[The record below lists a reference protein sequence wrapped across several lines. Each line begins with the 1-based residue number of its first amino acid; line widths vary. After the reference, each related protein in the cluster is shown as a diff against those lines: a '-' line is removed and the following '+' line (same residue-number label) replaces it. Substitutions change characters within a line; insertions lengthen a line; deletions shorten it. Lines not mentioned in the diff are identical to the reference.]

1 MTVPGGKGRH
11 WAERLAR
18 RHLEG
23 LGWTILAANY
33 AARQGELDL
42 VARDGATVVFVEV
55 RQRRS
60 PSHGHPA
67 ETLDRRKRARWRSM
81 ALRYLARELGQPDAP
96 ARFDAV
102 LVLGDEA
109 APRLTHLRD
118 VL

>member
-1 MTVPGGKGRH
+1 MTAARGEGRH

-23 LGWTILAANY
+23 LGWTILATNY
-33 AARQGELDL
+33 AARGGEVDL
-42 VARDGATVVFVEV
+42 IARDGATVVFVEV
-55 RQRRS
+55 RQRRNDR
-60 PSHGHPA
+60 HGHPA
-67 ETLDRRKRARWRSM
+67 ETIDRRKQARWRSV
-81 ALRYLARELGQPDAP
+81 ALRYLALELGEPEAP

-109 APRLTHLRD
+109 APSLTHLRD